1 MFVFIGIALVMV
13 CLQTMENLTK
23 AEALVGSDVVDY
35 NMILEGETEV

>member
-23 AEALVGSDVVDY
+23 ALVGSDVVDY
-35 NMILEGETEV
+35 NIILEGETEV